1 MAAAGEVTE
10 ESLFEKIG
18 LGELALLDLTRT
30 LIAQQGKADSETK
43 NAETALDMK
52 NSEVEFLK
60 KLLLAKCSASGVDA
74 PAEDEAPHEVQIV
87 ASGGRGNLNIRPKLL
102 PTAVQRRLNAA
113 SKITFDTHEVYPAT
127 KPGERPPNEIELV
140 T

>member
-1 MAAAGEVTE
+1 MAVDKK
-10 ESLFEKIG
+10 S
-18 LGELALLDLTRT
+18 
-30 LIAQQGKADSETK
+30 
-43 NAETALDMK
+43 AETDL
-52 NSEVEFLK
+52 LK
-60 KLLLAKCSASGVDA
+60 ELLLSCVR
-74 PAEDEAPHEVQIV
+74 E
-87 ASGGRGNLNIRPKLL
+87 GRGPKVETVAPKDPSAEAAPRGAANLNIRPKLL

>member
-1 MAAAGEVTE
+1 MYVGSVEPELELLATSPPKKVLAAAGEVTE

-30 LIAQQGKADSETK
+30 LIAQQGKAGSE
-43 NAETALDMK
+43 A
-52 NSEVEFLK
+52 
-60 KLLLAKCSASGVDA
+60 A
-74 PAEDEAPHEVQIV
+74 PD
-87 ASGGRGNLNIRPKLL
+87 GR
-102 PTAVQRRLNAA
+102 QRRLNAA